1 MRKKLFAMLLAVML
15 ALSLGSIAVFAEG
28 DSPSRLNPDE
38 ENTFNLPIRYKI
50 NQSSS
55 VNPETTLYF
64 ECRYKSFQTD
74 PDDENPLS
82 DSDMTFPDISVSSIT
97 FGADEATLEGA
108 VRNAVFTIPA
118 ISRVG
123 IYGYSY
129 AMDSDHSAVHMDYPG
144 FTLRISVFNGPEPDS
159 KQMAV
164 DVLVTTP
171 LYPETGGPVW
181 ETFKVDELE
190 IEYRAYEYSITKLV
204 DGNLGDRNKPFDF
217 TVQLKGAWHQEVW
230 PGQPLHNEENGYP
243 HVTISYSDGQS
254 VSGSFKL
261 EGGDGG
267 AITTTSRVFN
277 AGEVNE
283 HTVYTHSFNKTVTF
297 QLKHGQ
303 TVTFTNLPESS
314 GLNADGTV
322 ITTTEADC
330 SGDGYVT
337 TIGGEERRTE
347 SYTIWCPEP
356 LMDYESGVPVPVT
369 DPDTGEIVYQYG
381 NGSVTV
387 VNTKEKAI
395 DTGVILDNLPYIIA
409 VVFVA
414 ACGIAF
420 FVIRKR
426 RRSDD
431 SDDDEA

>member
-1 MRKKLFAMLLAVML
+1 MRKKLFAILLAVML

-28 DSPSRLNPDE
+28 DSPSYLNPDE

-64 ECRYKSFQTD
+64 ECLYKSFQTD

-97 FGADEATLEGA
+97 FGAGEATLEGA

-123 IYGYSY
+123 IYKYSY

-164 DVLVTTP
+164 GVLVMSDTP
-171 LYPETGGPVW
+171 SVDPETGNLIW
-181 ETFKVDELE
+181 ELFKTDELE
-190 IEYRAYEYSITKLV
+190 IEYRAYEYSITKQV
-204 DGNLGDRNKPFDF
+204 AGNLGDRDKNFDF
-217 TVQLKGAWHQEVW
+217 TVKLAGNWYNQAYHDR
-230 PGQPLHNEENGYP
+230 PDHNEAEGYP
-243 HVTISYSDGQS
+243 HVTISYSGGS
-254 VSGSFKL
+254 VNGSFNL
-261 EGGDGG
+261 EDATVTTPAVMYPG
-267 AITTTSRVFN
+267 TTS
-277 AGEVNE
+277 EY
-283 HTVYTHSFNKTVTF
+283 TQYTHSFEKEITF
-297 QLKHGQ
+297 SLKHGQ
-303 TVTFTNLPESS
+303 TVTFTNIPE
-314 GLNADGTV
+314 TV
-322 ITTTEADC
+322 TITTTEANY
-330 SGDGYVT
+330 SEDGYVT
-337 TIGGEERRTE
+337 TIDDVETATA
-347 SYTIWCPEP
+347 SYTVYAPEP
-356 LMDYESGVPVPVT
+356 VMNYELDEPEPVT